1 MYEKQA
7 KKIYLALGSNLG
19 NKKKNLEYAKYLLQ
33 KNNKIK
39 ILKTSNFY
47 KTKSWPNSNHP
58 FFINIVVEGLT
69 ILKPLD
75 LFKFIKQ
82 IEVAL
87 GRKKSL
93 KNSPRE
99 CDVDIID
106 YDKRSLKIKNNDDF
120 IIIPHPM
127 LHKRNFVLVPLFE
140 ISKNWVYPKK
150 NRKISDLLMKMD
162 TNDLRT
168 IKLI

>member
-7 KKIYLALGSNLG
+7 KKIYLAIGSNLG
-19 NKKKNLEYAKYLLQ
+19 NKKKNLEYAKYLLE
-33 KNNKIK
+33 KNKKIK

-47 KTKSWPNSNHP
+47 KTKSWPNNKHP
-58 FFINIVVEGLT
+58 FFINIVVEGIT
-69 ILKPLD
+69 ILKPIE

-82 IEVAL
+82 IEVML

-99 CDVDIID
+99 CDIDIID
-106 YDKRSLKIKNNDDF
+106 YDKKSLKIKNNDDF

-127 LHKRNFVLVPLFE
+127 LHKRNFVLLPLFE
-140 ISKNWVYPKK
+140 LNKDWKHPVSKHNIKTLIFSLP
-150 NRKISDLLMKMD
+150 NRDIRS
-162 TNDLRT
+162 
-168 IKLI
+168 IKQI